1 MKVFN
6 INTIKGFLFWVLVLP
21 FIMSLIIKSIDYNLE
36 KNEFELQFEKLK
48 HTYDYSYTFEKP
60 KYDNQIIKE
69 LISDEEYQY
78 ECNKKNGIYT
88 NFNHS
93 SLLYIFLMDQT
104 LDSCIYNDD
113 DSPSGIG
120 SNFLNTDSPS

>member
-1 MKVFN
+1 MKGFN

-93 SLLYIFLMDQT
+93 SLLSLSRENLERIKKLKQGYFGEFEYL
-104 LDSCIYNDD
+104 NDTIPL
-113 DSPSGIG
+113 SV
-120 SNFLNTDSPS
+120 